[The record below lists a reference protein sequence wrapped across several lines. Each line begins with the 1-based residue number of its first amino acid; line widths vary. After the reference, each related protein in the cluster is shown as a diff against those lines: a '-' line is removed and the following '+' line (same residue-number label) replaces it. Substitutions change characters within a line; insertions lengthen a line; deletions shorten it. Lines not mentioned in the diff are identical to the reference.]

1 MEEKNKT
8 KKNTK
13 RRKKKSHKGPVL
25 LIAFFLI
32 VAAVGGFY
40 VYLLNFSNN
49 SSKLP
54 SPNISKQ
61 VEKDEPV
68 NILVMGVDIGNPKN
82 SAEPKRTDTII
93 LLHYNPVS
101 QKAEMISIPRDTLIQ
116 INGKNQK
123 INAAHAFGGVNLLVE
138 EVEELLSI
146 DVNYYAKV
154 DYDGFRNVID
164 SIGGV
169 DVTIPNNMYYDDAS
183 QNLHINFKK
192 GENVHLDGKKAEEFF
207 RWRQNNDGTGL
218 ANGDIGRIE
227 NQHMLMEKII
237 DKFKSPA
244 ILLRIPSLMSA
255 LPKYVE
261 TNMNPDEIIKYAY
274 NFGYKVDKSNM
285 KMATLQGEGEYING
299 VSYYIFKKSL
309 NKQILTVLH
318 EESNVETF
326 DKSSFK
332 IDILNGTNR
341 NGLAAR
347 VSSKLQQKGYVNIK
361 TANGNKSTKSKLVV
375 NGLSKEVE
383 QILKRDFNI
392 ENIEYDED
400 GENNYIKAILGDDFK
415 E

>member
-1 MEEKNKT
+1 MEEKNKS
-8 KKNTK
+8 KKNKK
-13 RRKKKSHKGPVL
+13 RGKKKSHRGSVL
-25 LIAFFLI
+25 LIVFFLI
-32 VAAVGGFY
+32 LATVGGFY
-40 VYLLNFSNN
+40 LYLLNFSGN

-61 VEKDEPV
+61 VEKNEPV

-82 SAEPKRTDTII
+82 AAEPKRTDTMI
-93 LLHYNPVS
+93 LLHYNPVN
-101 QKAEMISIPRDTLIQ
+101 QKADMISIPRDTLIQ

-138 EVEELLSI
+138 EVEELLDI

-154 DYDGFRNVID
+154 DYNGFRNVID

-192 GENVHLDGKKAEEFF
+192 GETVHLDGKKAEEFF

-227 NQHMLMEKII
+227 NQHMLMEKVI

-285 KMATLQGEGEYING
+285 KMTTLQGEGQYING

-318 EESNVETF
+318 EGSNVKTF
-326 DKSSFK
+326 DKNSFK

-361 TANGNKSTKSKLVV
+361 TANGNKSTKSKLIVH
-375 NGLSKEVE
+375 GLSKEAE
-383 QILKRDFNI
+383 QTLKRDFNI
-392 ENIEYDED
+392 ENIEYNVD
-400 GENNYIKAILGDDFK
+400 GENNYIKVILGDDFK

>member
-13 RRKKKSHKGPVL
+13 RRKKKSHKGPVF

-68 NILVMGVDIGNPKN
+68 NILVMGVDIGNPEN
-82 SAEPKRTDTII
+82 SGEPKRTDTII

-285 KMATLQGEGEYING
+285 KMTTLQGEGEYING
-299 VSYYIFKKSL
+299 VSYYIFKKNL

-318 EESNVETF
+318 EEGNVETF
-326 DKSSFK
+326 DKGNFK

>member
-1 MEEKNKT
+1 
-8 KKNTK
+8 
-13 RRKKKSHKGPVL
+13 
-25 LIAFFLI
+25 
-32 VAAVGGFY
+32 
-40 VYLLNFSNN
+40 
-49 SSKLP
+49 
-54 SPNISKQ
+54 
-61 VEKDEPV
+61 
-68 NILVMGVDIGNPKN
+68 
-82 SAEPKRTDTII
+82 
-93 LLHYNPVS
+93 
-101 QKAEMISIPRDTLIQ
+101 
-116 INGKNQK
+116 
-123 INAAHAFGGVNLLVE
+123 
-138 EVEELLSI
+138 
-146 DVNYYAKV
+146 
-154 DYDGFRNVID
+154 
-164 SIGGV
+164 
-169 DVTIPNNMYYDDAS
+169 
-183 QNLHINFKK
+183 
-192 GENVHLDGKKAEEFF
+192 
-207 RWRQNNDGTGL
+207 
-218 ANGDIGRIE
+218 
-227 NQHMLMEKII
+227 
-237 DKFKSPA
+237 
-244 ILLRIPSLMSA
+244 
-255 LPKYVE
+255 
-261 TNMNPDEIIKYAY
+261 MNPDEIIKYAY

>member
-13 RRKKKSHKGPVL
+13 RRKKKSHKGPIF

-32 VAAVGGFY
+32 LAAVGGFY
-40 VYLLNFSNN
+40 VYLLNFSSN

-68 NILVMGVDIGNPKN
+68 NILVMGVDIGNPEN

-93 LLHYNPVS
+93 LLHYNPVN

-183 QNLHINFKK
+183 QSLHINFKK
-192 GENVHLDGKKAEEFF
+192 GDNVHLDGKKAEEFF

-227 NQHMLMEKII
+227 NQHMLMEKVI

-375 NGLSKEVE
+375 NGLSKEVG

-392 ENIEYDED
+392 ENIEYNED

>member
-1 MEEKNKT
+1 MEEKNKN

-361 TANGNKSTKSKLVV
+361 TANGNKNTKSKLVV

>member
-1 MEEKNKT
+1 MEEKNKS
-8 KKNTK
+8 KKNK
-13 RRKKKSHKGPVL
+13 KIRKKKSNKGAIL
-25 LIAFFLI
+25 LIVFFLI
-32 VAAVGGFY
+32 IAAVGGFY

-54 SPNISKQ
+54 SPNTSKQ
-61 VEKDEPV
+61 VEKNEPV

-82 SAEPKRTDTII
+82 VAEPKRTDTII
-93 LLHYNPVS
+93 LLHYNPVN
-101 QKAEMISIPRDTLIQ
+101 QKAEMVSIPRDTLIQ

-138 EVEELLSI
+138 EVEELLNI

-169 DVTIPNNMYYDDAS
+169 DITIPNNMYYDDAS

-192 GENVHLDGKKAEEFF
+192 GETVHLDGKKAEEFF

-227 NQHMLMEKII
+227 NQHMLMEKVI

-244 ILLRIPSLMSA
+244 ILLRIPSLMAA

-285 KMATLQGEGEYING
+285 KMTTLQGEGDYING
-299 VSYYIFKKSL
+299 VSYYIFKESL
-309 NKQILTVLH
+309 NKQILRALH
-318 EESNVETF
+318 EESNIESF
-326 DKSSFK
+326 DKGNFK

-347 VSSKLQQKGYVNIK
+347 VSSKLQQKGYTNIK
-361 TANGNKSTKSKLVV
+361 TGNGNKSTRSKLIV

-383 QILKRDFNI
+383 KTLKRDFNI
-392 ENIEYDED
+392 DNIEYSED
-400 GENNYIKAILGDDFK
+400 GENNYIKVILGDDFK